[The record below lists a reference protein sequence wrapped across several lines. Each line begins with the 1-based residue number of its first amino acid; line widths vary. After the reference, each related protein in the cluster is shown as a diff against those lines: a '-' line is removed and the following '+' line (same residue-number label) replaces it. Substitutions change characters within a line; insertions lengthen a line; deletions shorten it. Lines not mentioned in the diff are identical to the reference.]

1 MEVGII
7 GIVVAVVSGLGSFLL
22 TRWLSRRSRHKQMMK
37 MRAAAEASQSR
48 QVRRARERQRKD
60 PS

>member
-7 GIVVAVVSGLGSFLL
+7 GIVVAIASGLGSFLL
-22 TRWLSRRSRHKQMMK
+22 TRWLSRRSRHKHMMK

-48 QVRRARERQRKD
+48 QVRRARDGQRKD
-60 PS
+60 EP